1 MTERK
6 IKVGVIGVGKL
17 GGRHL
22 YHLLR
27 IPEAEVIGIYDT
39 SENVKE
45 KYKREGIRVFDSP
58 EELLDN
64 VEAVVIASPT
74 HTHYDYAIKAI
85 KRHIHVFIEKPMAET
100 LEQAQEMA
108 ALAEEAGIKTHVGY
122 VERFNPAFISAQQI
136 IETPLYIQT
145 QRLAPFTSRG
155 TDVSVV
161 LDLMTHD
168 IDLILSLTPGSIMNV
183 HATGMSVVTS
193 QPDIVSAYLEFD
205 NGLVSY
211 MSVSRFA
218 IRKKRR
224 FHIYQK
230 NGLINMDLGRR
241 RVKFISPLKQEDYSH
256 FFIDSEILDIGEGKL
271 AYTYT
276 LKINNQDAIRAE
288 LRHFL
293 NCIINDEDPL
303 IPLTHGYM
311 VLQIAHQILDS
322 VYRYIRRMGM
332 QNKPLI

>member
-1 MTERK
+1 MSDK
-6 IKVGVIGVGKL
+6 KVKVGVIGVGKL

-27 IPEAEVIGIYDT
+27 IPEAQVVGIFDT
-39 SENVKE
+39 SESVKE
-45 KYKREGIRVFDSP
+45 KYKREGIKVFDNAD
-58 EELLDN
+58 ELLEN
-64 VEAVVIASPT
+64 VEAIIVASPT

-85 KRHIHVFIEKPMAET
+85 KKHIHLFIEKPMAET
-100 LEQAQEMA
+100 LDQAREMA
-108 ALAEEAGIKTHVGY
+108 VLAEEAGIKTHVGY
-122 VERFNPAFISAQQI
+122 VERFNPAFISAKQI

-168 IDLILSLTPGSIMNV
+168 IDLILSLTPGTIMNV
-183 HATGMSVVTS
+183 HATGMSVVTP

-205 NGLVSY
+205 NGLVAY

-230 NGLINMDLGRR
+230 NGLINIDLGRR
-241 RVKFISPLKQEDYSH
+241 RVKFISPLKQDNLTELFVDN
-256 FFIDSEILDIGEGKL
+256 ETLDIGEGKL

-276 LKINNQDAIRAE
+276 LKIHSKDAIRSE

-293 NCIINDEDPL
+293 RCIINDDEPS
-303 IPLTHGYM
+303 IPLSQGYK
-311 VLQIAHQILDS
+311 VLQVAHQILDS

>member
-1 MTERK
+1 MSDRK
-6 IKVGVIGVGKL
+6 VKVGVIGVGKL

-27 IPEAEVIGIYDT
+27 IPEAEVIGIFDT

-45 KYKREGIRVFDSP
+45 KYKREGIRVFDKA

-64 VEAVVIASPT
+64 VEAVIISSPT

-85 KRHIHVFIEKPMAET
+85 KKHVHLFIEKPMAET
-100 LEQAQEMA
+100 LDQAREMA
-108 ALAEEAGIKTHVGY
+108 ALAEEAGVKTHVGY
-122 VERFNPAFISAQQI
+122 VERFNPAFTTAKRI
-136 IETPLYIQT
+136 IEMPLYIQT

-205 NGLVSY
+205 NGLVAY

-224 FHIYQK
+224 FHIYQRD
-230 NGLINMDLGRR
+230 GLINIDLGRR
-241 RVKFISPLKQEDYSH
+241 RVKLISPLKQDDLATSFVDKEV
-256 FFIDSEILDIGEGKL
+256 LDIGEGKL

-276 LKINNQDAIRAE
+276 LKINNQDAIRSE

-293 NCIINDEDPL
+293 NCIINNEEPL
-303 IPLTHGYM
+303 IPLSHGYK
-311 VLQIAHQILDS
+311 VLQVAHQILDS

-332 QNKPLI
+332 QNKPII

>member
-1 MTERK
+1 MTTRK
-6 IKVGVIGVGKL
+6 VKVGIIGVGKL

-27 IPEAEVIGIYDT
+27 IPEAEVVGIYDI
-39 SENVKE
+39 SETVRK
-45 KYKREGIRVFDSP
+45 KYSREGIKVFDNADD
-58 EELLDN
+58 LLEN
-64 VEAVVIASPT
+64 IEAVVIASPT
-74 HTHYDYAIKAI
+74 HTHYQYATKAI
-85 KRHIHVFIEKPMAET
+85 RRHIHVFIEKPMAET
-100 LEQAQEMA
+100 LEQAREMA
-108 ALAEEAGIKTHVGY
+108 SMAEEAGIKTHVGY
-122 VERFNPAFISAQQI
+122 VERFNPAFISAKQI
-136 IETPLYIQT
+136 IDTPLYIQT

-168 IDLILSLTPGSIMNV
+168 IDLILSLVPGSIMNV

-205 NGLVSY
+205 NGLVAY

-230 NGLINMDLGRR
+230 NGLINIDLGRR
-241 RVKFISPLKQEDYSH
+241 RVKFISPLKQSDINNL
-256 FFIDSEILDIGEGKL
+256 FIDSETLDIGEGKL

-276 LKINNQDAIRAE
+276 LRIDNQDAIRAE

-293 NCIINDEDPL
+293 NCIINDEEPL
-303 IPLTHGYM
+303 IPLSHGYR